1 MPTRRQF
8 LQTGLLGGVLLA
20 GAAWWAAPRTE
31 PLPSAVPPGLAWL
44 GAADAVLI
52 GAIAPVIL
60 GLPDVPRPLVIE
72 GVDRAVLALPA
83 GVRQEI
89 RQLFDLLGNGWG
101 RRWLAGIDPPWAQAD
116 AADIARFLQRW
127 QLSRLALLRSGYQ
140 GLHALIMAA
149 WYGNP
154 RSWAAIGYA
163 QPAQVMA
170 VLP

>member
-1 MPTRRQF
+1 MPNRRQF
-8 LQTGLLGGVLLA
+8 LQAGLFGGVLLA
-20 GAAWWAAPRTE
+20 GAAWWAAPRPE
-31 PLPSAVPPGLAWL
+31 PQPAAVSPGLVWL
-44 GAADAVLI
+44 GAEDAVLI
-52 GAIAPVIL
+52 GAIAPVML
-60 GLPDVPRPLVIE
+60 GLPGVPRELVIE

-83 GVRQEI
+83 SMRQEV

-101 RRWLAGIDPPWAQAD
+101 RRWLAGIDQPWSRVD
-116 AADIARFLQRW
+116 AADIDRFLRRW

-154 RSWAAIGYA
+154 VSWKSIGYA